1 MSKKIIL
8 KEEQL
13 NKIMQIVE
21 DEAFDDMIKNY
32 NDFQQH
38 KVEIAHNDLTML
50 ANFSKRFCEGKE
62 NLPDCKHVNELI
74 SKHQLW

>member
-1 MSKKIIL
+1 MGVKLLI

-13 NKIMQIVE
+13 KKIVQVVE
-21 DEAFDDMIKNY
+21 NEAFDDMIKNY

-50 ANFSKRFCEGKE
+50 ANFSLRFCEGKE
-62 NLPDCKHVNELI
+62 NLPDCKHVREIIN
-74 SKHQLW
+74 KNQLF